1 MTRSL
6 RQTARAWAATLRPS
20 PRESPRDP
28 ELMARVARLESVVE
42 GLQDAVYRQAQQ
54 HDREIG
60 ELRART
66 DPTEI
71 ARALSAD
78 ARRRGL

>member
-1 MTRSL
+1 MNRPL
-6 RQTARAWAATLRPS
+6 RHLARVWRPGARPS
-20 PRESPRDP
+20 DVERDLTVRM
-28 ELMARVARLESVVE
+28 ERLESVVE

-54 HDREIG
+54 HDSEIAD
-60 ELRART
+60 LRKRT

>member
-1 MTRSL
+1 MTRRL
-6 RQTARAWAATLRPS
+6 RQLARAWRASPEPS
-20 PRESPRDP
+20 QNERS
-28 ELMARVARLESVVE
+28 LTARVERLECVIE
-42 GLQDAVYRQAQQ
+42 GLQDAIYRQAQQ

-60 ELRART
+60 ELRKRT
-66 DPTEI
+66 DPAEI